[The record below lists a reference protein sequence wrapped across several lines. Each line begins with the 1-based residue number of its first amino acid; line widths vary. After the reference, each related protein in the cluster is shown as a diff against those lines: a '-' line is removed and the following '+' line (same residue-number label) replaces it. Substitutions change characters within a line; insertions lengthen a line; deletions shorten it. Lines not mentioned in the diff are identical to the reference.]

1 MARQSKKRASGIC
14 PLKWKVLRGLVTY
27 FNKIKYDQHTDV
39 LSFFFFS
46 IYHLKCVCYEINSLT
61 KTRKQNLKDRRG
73 TNGRNLH
80 N

>member
-1 MARQSKKRASGIC
+1 MARQSKNRASGIC
-14 PLKWKVLRGLVTY
+14 PLKWKVLCGLVTY

-39 LSFFFFS
+39 LFFLN
-46 IYHLKCVCYEINSLT
+46 IYNLKYVCYEINSLT
-61 KTRKQNLKDRRG
+61 KARKQNLKDRRG

>member
-1 MARQSKKRASGIC
+1 MARQNKKRASGIC
-14 PLKWKVLRGLVTY
+14 PLKWKVLCGLVTY

-39 LSFFFFS
+39 LFFFFN
-46 IYHLKCVCYEINSLT
+46 IYNLKYVCYEINNLT
-61 KTRKQNLKDRRG
+61 KARKQNLKDRRG